1 MTYIFIAA
9 AIGVIL
15 VTTPANAQSVSLTGR
30 PDVGANVFKK
40 CMACH
45 QLGLDARNSVGPAL
59 NGVVGRSAGTFPG
72 YPYSSATKSSGLVW
86 DESTLTRYLR
96 APRTVVPNTKMAFV
110 GLSKDQDIADV
121 ITFLKG
127 FDTSGNKTSQ

>member
-1 MTYIFIAA
+1 MRSIFIA
-9 AIGVIL
+9 IGMIM
-15 VTTPANAQSVSLTGR
+15 VTTPTNAQSVVLTGR

-45 QLGLDARNSVGPAL
+45 QLGPDARNSVGPAL
-59 NGVVGRSAGTFPG
+59 NGVVGRSAGAFPG

-96 APRTVVPNTKMAFV
+96 APRAVVPNTKMAFV

-121 ITFLKG
+121 IAHLKR
-127 FDTSGNKTSQ
+127 FDANGNKTSQ